1 MVSLGTPKPCLPA
14 VSKTYGKV
22 EITLAPN
29 ILLTHTATPRV
40 ITHKEIKSS
49 TCCYKMIQTVLFLS
63 YLSLLNSMQKYKKI
77 GTYANSYTF

>member
-22 EITLAPN
+22 EITLDPN

-49 TCCYKMIQTVLFLS
+49 TCCYKNDTNCSFLVI
-63 YLSLLNSMQKYKKI
+63 LIL
-77 GTYANSYTF
+77 T